1 MSAPPAAI
9 SEPVMTK
16 KDFTDME
23 KEVVDKMDKVSTTI
37 QSLEQELTKIRQE
50 NLNSINDISN
60 KSSENLEKVKRQ
72 LDNSES
78 LLAKYENKL
87 AEYNNRIPQLPTID
101 YKEQDLWK
109 QNLMEGKNL
118 ENYFF
123 SSFGLKSTIFF
134 KTVSNKK
141 LRFLNFWW

>member
-16 KDFTDME
+16 KDFTEME
-23 KEVVDKMDKVSTTI
+23 KEVVNKMDKVTTTI

-72 LDNSES
+72 LDNSEG

-109 QNLMEGKNL
+109 QNLMEGKNNIVFYGWNL
-118 ENYFF
+118 
-123 SSFGLKSTIFF
+123 
-134 KTVSNKK
+134 
-141 LRFLNFWW
+141 

>member
-9 SEPVMTK
+9 SEPVMSK

-23 KEVVDKMDKVSTTI
+23 KEVVNKMDKVTTTI

-60 KSSENLEKVKRQ
+60 KSSENLDKVKRQ

-109 QNLMEGKNL
+109 QNLMEGKNNICSIL
-118 ENYFF
+118 RMEFIEYFDGNGAF
-123 SSFGLKSTIFF
+123 PLFF
-134 KTVSNKK
+134 
-141 LRFLNFWW
+141 